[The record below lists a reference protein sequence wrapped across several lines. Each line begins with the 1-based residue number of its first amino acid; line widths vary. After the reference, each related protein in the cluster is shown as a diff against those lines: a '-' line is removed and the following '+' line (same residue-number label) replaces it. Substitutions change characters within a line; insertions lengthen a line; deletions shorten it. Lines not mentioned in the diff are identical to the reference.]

1 MLPMYTNEEA
11 MQQMP
16 PQIKQVRDVLLEN
29 FDAENIKFF
38 GAYKHLSKSIR
49 ANLGNLS
56 RFLS

>member
-1 MLPMYTNEEA
+1 MLPTYTNENA

-16 PQIKQVRDVLLEN
+16 PQIKQVRDVFLEN
-29 FDAENIKFF
+29 FDADSIKFF